1 MKKNVCFLIA
11 ATILFGLAGWL
22 NQFDSTLTQPAAAR
36 AAETCAAQPKQQ
48 PVVDSMHQLM
58 EYVFELPYERLK
70 KQMAEEPKDKSG
82 WKIVKSDSLIL
93 AEAENLLL
101 MRAPEEDSQEWNNLS
116 VATRDLG
123 GRLYQAARGHDYKA
137 ARQHYNAMV
146 AKCNACHTK
155 FADGEHQLE
164 P

>member
-1 MKKNVCFLIA
+1 MKKNVCVVIA
-11 ATILFGLAGWL
+11 VCVLFGVAGWL
-22 NQFDSTLTQPAAAR
+22 NQIQSPLTQAAAAR
-36 AAETCAAQPKQQ
+36 AAETCSAQTKPQ

-70 KQMAEEPKDKSG
+70 EQMAEEPKDKSG

-101 MRAPEEDSQEWNNLS
+101 MRGPEQGTQEWNTLS

-123 GRLYQAARGHDYKA
+123 GKLYQAARQRDYKT
-137 ARQHYNAMV
+137 ARQHYAAMV
-146 AKCNACHTK
+146 AKCNACHVK
-155 FADGEHQLE
+155 FADGKHQLE